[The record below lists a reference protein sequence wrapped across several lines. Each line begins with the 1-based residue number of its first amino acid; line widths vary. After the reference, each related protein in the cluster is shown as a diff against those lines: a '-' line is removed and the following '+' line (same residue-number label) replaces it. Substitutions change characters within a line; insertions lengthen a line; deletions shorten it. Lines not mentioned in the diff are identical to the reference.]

1 MTTRGPLKG
10 PLECEYVN
18 LRRHE
23 RRRGGKPS
31 PGKTGWATSIGPS
44 VLVRNINGHTVGVQ
58 PGWTV
63 ARWGRHRRRDRQSGG
78 SMGGPGGDGMSFGAS
93 AGNSLRESRWPV
105 PSWAFGIC
113 P

>member
-1 MTTRGPLKG
+1 MTTRGRLKA
-10 PLECEYVN
+10 LECEYVTFDGTNAAEVEALAGKDWMGN
-18 LRRHE
+18 LQD
-23 RRRGGKPS
+23 P
-31 PGKTGWATSIGPS
+31 PS

-63 ARWGRHRRRDRQSGG
+63 ARWGRHRRRDRQLGG